1 MLSARSY
8 VNRDITSLRFLVPP
22 LWVAVAD
29 IVSDPCLSNGRKGIF
44 SRGNSSHRKM
54 SFLGRMVISTYHSYL
69 CGVSGFLIKTDMRN
83 G

>member
-44 SRGNSSHRKM
+44 SRGNSSHRRM
-54 SFLGRMVISTYHSYL
+54 PFLDRLVISTYHIFVV
-69 CGVSGFLIKTDMRN
+69 CQGF
-83 G
+83 